1 MKAYL
6 FDTQTGLYAGETFIE
21 ADMLD
26 YVDGIST
33 VPPPEYGHG
42 QVAVFDRERQAWALI
57 PVSIAR
63 QLLNT
68 NSDTAT
74 ERQG

>member
-6 FDTQTGLYAGETFIE
+6 FDTQSGLYAGETFIE

-33 VPPPEYGHG
+33 VPPPDYGQG

-57 PVSIAR
+57 PVTIAR
-63 QLLNT
+63 QLLNM
-68 NSDTAT
+68 NNNAAT
-74 ERQG
+74 EKQR